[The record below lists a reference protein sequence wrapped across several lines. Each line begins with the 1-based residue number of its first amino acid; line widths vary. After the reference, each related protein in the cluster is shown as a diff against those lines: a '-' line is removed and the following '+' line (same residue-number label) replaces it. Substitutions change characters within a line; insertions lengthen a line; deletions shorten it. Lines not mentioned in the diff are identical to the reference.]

1 MQHDDATAK
10 VAQIEADLAKD
21 RATVADTID
30 ALRARLTVDSLI
42 ADAGVTLADN
52 IAPLTAALDRTVRAN
67 PLAVALI
74 GAGVAWL
81 ALGGRSRKTATASVA
96 GSRYDALMRWE
107 DEGGPSHDLPLDDD
121 MSWAY
126 ESDALRDRARAALS
140 RIEASAKA
148 GFSTVART
156 AEARAEVIA
165 RYATDANLALRRGL
179 EGLPQSVQDW
189 IAVLREQIYRAP
201 RAAIAA
207 RQRLIEDRPVVAG
220 AVAFAVGAGL
230 AAALPRTLAE
240 DRLFGAERDRLVDH
254 AQAVLRA
261 ERSRASDVV
270 ADLAG
275 TTRAEPYGA
284 APRYP
289 HAVGS

>member
-1 MQHDDATAK
+1 M
-10 VAQIEADLAKD
+10 
-21 RATVADTID
+21 
-30 ALRARLTVDSLI
+30 
-42 ADAGVTLADN
+42 
-52 IAPLTAALDRTVRAN
+52 
-67 PLAVALI
+67 
-74 GAGVAWL
+74 
-81 ALGGRSRKTATASVA
+81 
-96 GSRYDALMRWE
+96 
-107 DEGGPSHDLPLDDD
+107 
-121 MSWAY
+121 
-126 ESDALRDRARAALS
+126 
-140 RIEASAKA
+140 
-148 GFSTVART
+148 
-156 AEARAEVIA
+156 
-165 RYATDANLALRRGL
+165 
-179 EGLPQSVQDW
+179 
-189 IAVLREQIYRAP
+189 REQIYRAP

-261 ERSRASDVV
+261 ERLRASDVV